1 MDSMTHDTR
10 HTMIPTGLI
19 MMRVIEAETT
29 TIQACIHRGK
39 LKKTAGC
46 RFGLNC
52 CFSDAQLVWMLW
64 CKNVL

>member
-39 LKKTAGC
+39 FKKKPK
-46 RFGLNC
+46 
-52 CFSDAQLVWMLW
+52 LVVDLD
-64 CKNVL
+64 

>member
-19 MMRVIEAETT
+19 MTRVIEAETT
-29 TIQACIHRGK
+29 TIQACIHRGMF
-39 LKKTAGC
+39 KKSC

-52 CFSDAQLVWMLW
+52 CFSDAQLVWMLR
-64 CKNVL
+64 CENVL